1 MISITMQFQDL
12 AELQAFLATNGS
24 KPLNTV
30 EVTPRPP
37 AKKKAAPKKKAAAV
51 VDITP
56 EAENTRAAS
65 IAAVTGEEAPAV
77 DLVALRDATQKALI
91 AKNETFNDGNVKIV
105 AFIKTF
111 GVNRLSELPDTVL
124 VDFAAQLDA
133 LV

>member
-12 AELQAFLATNGS
+12 AELQAFLAS
-24 KPLNTV
+24 KGDVPLADIAAPASTKKKAP
-30 EVTPRPP
+30 PR
-37 AKKKAAPKKKAAAV
+37 KKAAPKKPELVETAAATQV
-51 VDITP
+51 TESP
-56 EAENTRAAS
+56 AS
-65 IAAVTGEEAPAV
+65 SEV
-77 DLVALRDATQKALI
+77 DLVALRADTQKALI